1 MNSAILRINHSP
13 ADKYQGN
20 QFRYPL
26 DRDLFD
32 GYRYPPFEQLGP
44 QSCFRPRKLLY
55 VYRVYNEDQSFNN
68 FENDTMTLSVNEAKL
83 VCELGTLLLFNNFD
97 FKICPRARTVSEPC
111 EKGALVAYSVYVSGQ
126 MTSKPNI
133 CPNKW
138 SSWPQHCPLTGHY
151 FERWRPRRFFNLNPC
166 CRVLR

>member
-1 MNSAILRINHSP
+1 MWGSEVFFLVPVVQTMNSAILRINHSP

-26 DRDLFD
+26 DRDLSD

-83 VCELGTLLLFNNFD
+83 VCELGTVLLFNNFD
-97 FKICPRARTVSEPC
+97 FKICPRAPNSFR
-111 EKGALVAYSVYVSGQ
+111 ALRERGFGRLFSLRVR
-126 MTSKPNI
+126 SK
-133 CPNKW
+133 
-138 SSWPQHCPLTGHY
+138 
-151 FERWRPRRFFNLNPC
+151 
-166 CRVLR
+166 

>member
-1 MNSAILRINHSP
+1 MWGSEVFFLVPVVQTMNSAILRINHSP
-13 ADKYQGN
+13 ADKYQEN

-26 DRDLFD
+26 DRDLSD
-32 GYRYPPFEQLGP
+32 GYRYPPFELGP

-83 VCELGTLLLFNNFD
+83 VCELGTVLLFNNFD

-111 EKGALVAYSVYVSGQ
+111 EKRALVACSVYVSGQ
-126 MTSKPNI
+126 NDQQTENLSKQMVILAPTL
-133 CPNKW
+133 
-138 SSWPQHCPLTGHY
+138 SVDRPL
-151 FERWRPRRFFNLNPC
+151 F
-166 CRVLR
+166 

>member
-1 MNSAILRINHSP
+1 MWGSEVFFLVPVVQTMNSAILRINHSP

-26 DRDLFD
+26 DRDLSD

-83 VCELGTLLLFNNFD
+83 VCELGTVLLFNNFD

-111 EKGALVAYSVYVSGQ
+111 ERGALVAYSVYVSGQ
-126 MTSKPNI
+126 NDQQTENLSKQMVILAPTL
-133 CPNKW
+133 
-138 SSWPQHCPLTGHY
+138 SVD
-151 FERWRPRRFFNLNPC
+151 RPFF
-166 CRVLR
+166 